1 MRGSFSCLRIW
12 VIVGIG
18 VLVIFFV
25 APISSD
31 GVCFYSQGSGF
42 PGSGEED
49 NWILNAD
56 GDSYRVDLVG
66 RWTSG
71 PCYSSAVRS
80 DTVYVLDGSQLEVLD
95 CSVPSSPVILGE
107 VSLIS
112 HGEGVALSEGCAY
125 IAAGDAGLLVVDITD
140 PANPQEV
147 GSYYT
152 DGETYGVAV
161 SGSHVYLADGSAG
174 LRVIDISDPSNPTE
188 VGSYDTNGYAWSV
201 VVSGNYAYVADG
213 LDGLYI
219 LDCTQA
225 TPVMLQAFSASALS
239 DGVHLTWEVAEETDV
254 ASYRLYRSSTEGE
267 RGTPLCLHRGRWP
280 EELRVCGRGCRGW
293 REVLVYIECSG

>member
-1 MRGSFSCLRIW
+1 MTGSFSCLRIW
-12 VIVGIG
+12 VIGGIG

-42 PGSGEED
+42 PGFGKGDS
-49 NWILNAD
+49 WILNAD
-56 GDSYRVDLVG
+56 GDSYRVDLVE
-66 RWTSG
+66 RWASG
-71 PCYSSAVRS
+71 PCYGSAVRS
-80 DTVYVLDGSQLEVLD
+80 DTVYVLDGSQLEILD
-95 CSVPSSPVILGE
+95 CSVPSAPVIMGE

-112 HGEGVALSEGCAY
+112 HGEGTALSEGYAY
-125 IAAGDAGLLVVDITD
+125 VADAGAGLLVVDITD

-147 GSYYT
+147 GYYDT
-152 DGETYGVAV
+152 DGYAWGVAV
-161 SGSHVYLADGSAG
+161 SGG
-174 LRVIDISDPSNPTE
+174 
-188 VGSYDTNGYAWSV
+188 
-201 VVSGNYAYVADG
+201 YAYVADG